1 MATLNQLV
9 TIGAPLLG
17 SVLGGPP
24 GLALGA
30 VSLVKQALGL
40 PNDSSVE
47 AVANEIQTH
56 PDVAIKLKE
65 LEANYQQYLISIRL
79 QMDQAEY
86 ADRAS
91 ARSREVEITKATG
104 KKDWY
109 SSALGAFVV
118 ASFTAVL
125 VMLFLKPYIQPTNAN
140 SENDQATTSLIN
152 ILVGSLTAGYSTV
165 LAYYFGSSSGSRS
178 KDNTIA
184 SLTADAGFSAV
195 SAASSSLPIQ
205 PATSMLAATPT
216 LPATQAS
223 QRKSW
228 RDL

>member
-30 VSLVKQALGL
+30 VSLVTQALGL

-47 AVANEIQTH
+47 AIAKEIQTN
-56 PDVAIKLKE
+56 PDVTIKLQE
-65 LEANYQQYLISIRL
+65 LEANYQQYLVSIRL

-91 ARSREVEITKATG
+91 ARSREVDITKATG
-104 KKDWY
+104 KRDWY
-109 SSALGAFVV
+109 SPALGAFVV

-125 VMLFLKPYIQPTNAN
+125 LTLFYKPLNRQ
-140 SENDQATTSLIN
+140 NDQTTTSLIN

-165 LAYYFGSSSGSRS
+165 LAYYFGSSAGSRN

-184 SLTADAGFSAV
+184 GLTADAGISAV
-195 SAASSSLPIQ
+195 SAAPPSPPILP
-205 PATSMLAATPT
+205 ATPT
-216 LPATQAS
+216 PPATPS
-223 QRKSW
+223 SLRKSW
-228 RDL
+228 REP